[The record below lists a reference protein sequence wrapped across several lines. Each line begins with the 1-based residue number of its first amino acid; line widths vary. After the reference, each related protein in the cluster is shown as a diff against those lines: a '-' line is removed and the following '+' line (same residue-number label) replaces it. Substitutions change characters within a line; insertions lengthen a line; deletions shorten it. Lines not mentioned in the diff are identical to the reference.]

1 MIRKFKNIISILLLS
16 VFLLPTVVKF
26 EHHHRHNESYPKN
39 EKHSLVLQD
48 NCPICNF
55 DFSIFLTSIDD
66 IDFQKENHF
75 DNYINN
81 YDSRYNSDFLQ
92 FSFSLRAPPLN
103 IHN

>member
-1 MIRKFKNIISILLLS
+1 MPS
-16 VFLLPTVVKF
+16 VVKL
-26 EHHHRHNESYPKN
+26 EHHHEHKFFKTAY
-39 EKHSLVLQD
+39 EKQYRVLHE

-55 DFSIFLTSIDD
+55 EFSVFLTSIDN
-66 IDFQKENHF
+66 IDYQKEKPF

-81 YDSRYNSDFLQ
+81 YNSRYKSNFSQ